1 MTSSYYIPG
10 QRSRKK
16 HVNEGEYRAKVV
28 GLDIKENMRF
38 GNMLADI
45 YKPLYRIIG
54 DNFDGMEVKDNGLF
68 HYRQLEGHDFIPKR
82 NWGYY
87 KFCKAF
93 GLAHKSTNGK
103 AELPQ
108 LELRNLERYDVVIKV
123 FHKSFVN
130 NDGTNINYAVARL
143 VKIEKEIPF

>member
-1 MTSSYYIPG
+1 MTSSYYSPEW
-10 QRSRKK
+10 RSKK
-16 HVNEGEYRAKVV
+16 NRISDGEYTARVV
-28 GLDIKENMRF
+28 GLDVKEAMRF
-38 GNMLADI
+38 GNLLADI
-45 YKPLYRIIG
+45 YKPIYGIIG
-54 DNFDGMEVKDNGLF
+54 DDFDGMEVKDNGLF
-68 HYRQLEGHDFIPKR
+68 HYRQMEGHDFIPKR

-108 LELRNLERYDVVIKV
+108 LELRNLERYNVVIKV

-130 NDGTNINYAVARL
+130 NDGVDINYAVARL
-143 VKIEKEIPF
+143 MEIAKEIPF